1 MATKRKRTKLPTDL
15 SYGERRFSELNA
27 IFFDDDDGGVSG
39 FIEELLGVFAHG
51 KNIDEARARLV
62 EAAETF
68 LEGNG
73 PGVSQRRSAYGTV
86 TRERLLVD
94 VTLRQ

>member
-1 MATKRKRTKLPTDL
+1 MATKRKRTKLPVDL
-15 SYGERRFSELNA
+15 SFGERRRFSELNA
-27 IFFDDDDGGVSG
+27 IFFDDDGEICG

-51 KNIDEARARLV
+51 KNIDEARSRLV

-86 TRERLLVD
+86 TRERLLIEF
-94 VTLRQ
+94 TLKQ